1 MVEFDKTNAMFPFKV
16 SVLFEKAMDLVFLH
30 HVEKYSIRHGQ

>member
-16 SVLFEKAMDLVFLH
+16 SVLFEKVMDLVFPH